1 METKKK
7 DGWDK
12 ADVILKP
19 VGGLLAALALA
30 ALGFFGSN
38 YLESRQDTEMR
49 IRLYTELI
57 SKREAAESAL
67 RKDMFGTIFE
77 SFLKP
82 ETAKLETKVLN
93 LELLS
98 YNFHESLNVKPL
110 FVHLANQITKKDS
123 TLKATEKSW
132 YLNRLHKVAGEITRK
147 QMATLEAAGEKFERS
162 IDLDSLFKNSEAIQL
177 YDESLK
183 VGKIERAFK
192 VKALEADR
200 DNKEVK
206 VRLEIRTSNEPAEEP
221 VETEFWVGF
230 FDFPMIDN
238 TRLSHDQRCAI
249 VLNKFEGPTA
259 EITVVYFPGSHAS
272 LKERPYYQEV
282 IESLLPDRSK
292 QK

>member
-1 METKKK
+1 METKKR

-19 VGGLLAALALA
+19 VGGLLTALALA

-82 ETAKLETKVLN
+82 ETAKFETKVLN

-98 YNFHESLNVKPL
+98 YNFHESLSLKPL

-162 IDLDSLFKNSEAIQL
+162 IDLDSLLKNPEAIQL
-177 YDESLK
+177 DHESLK

-192 VKALEADR
+192 VKAIEADR

-206 VRLEIRTSNEPAEEP
+206 VRLEISTSNEPAEEP
-221 VETEFWVGF
+221 VEAEFWVGF

-238 TRLSHDQRCAI
+238 TRLSRDQRCAI